1 MTDPEKNLQSL
12 DQRLESLPRELPP
25 ERDLWPDIA
34 ARIGDPKLRL
44 RGVVPASRPGFRTGW
59 RLLAAAAAVALVAVL
74 GIHVYFG
81 DGEFFQDPPPQAAL
95 APEVLST
102 FGPGHALGSGYQ
114 AARAGLADD
123 LERRLEALPPETRAT
138 VLENLEA
145 IRQAVAEINAALGD
159 DPSNVLLQHQLLA
172 AYQDELAVLAHLNRL
187 TDRLPP
193 RNEI

>member
-12 DQRLESLPRELPP
+12 DQRLERLPRELPP
-25 ERDLWPDIA
+25 ERDLWPAIA
-34 ARIGDPKLRL
+34 ARIGDPKPR
-44 RGVVPASRPGFRTGW
+44 RRNVPASRWGLGTGW

-81 DGEFFQDPPPQAAL
+81 DGEPFQDPPPQAAL

-114 AARAGLADD
+114 AARAGLVDD

-138 VLENLEA
+138 VLENLET

-159 DPSNVLLQHQLLA
+159 DPSSVLLQHQLLA
-172 AYQDELAVLAHLNRL
+172 AYQDELTVLAHLHRV